1 MKQHCRAAFDL
12 CRGPA
17 GGRNES
23 RRLFLAMVLALVVG
37 LYRLCGLRPEFKKTL
52 DFCKAQPSGFFWVL
66 AGFIELWVYWFFPTD
81 KWVVPSRNSLDRMHL
96 ALLTALLV
104 VSFVSPHINHFVPLI
119 QRPTELANVID
130 CDADSSGG
138 PSVTVFSSP

>member
-17 GGRNES
+17 GGRMS
-23 RRLFLAMVLALVVG
+23 RDVCFWPWCWLLLSASTDYVD
-37 LYRLCGLRPEFKKTL
+37 YDQSFKKPWI
-52 DFCKAQPSGFFWVL
+52 FVKPNPAGFFWVL

-96 ALLTALLV
+96 ALLTALFV